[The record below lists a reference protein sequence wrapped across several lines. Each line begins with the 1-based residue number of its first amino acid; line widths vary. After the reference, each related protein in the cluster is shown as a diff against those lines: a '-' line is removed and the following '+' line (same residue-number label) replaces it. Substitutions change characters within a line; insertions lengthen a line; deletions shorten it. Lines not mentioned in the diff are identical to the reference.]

1 MTAGRFCSMGSK
13 AAHPVSVKLMFIAG
27 AQRFSF
33 CAPSAPLL
41 PSHQLFPVLCSQLPI
56 HLSLFSSFPRVIQPL
71 ELAGYIS
78 AAAIGLSL
86 GLIGG
91 GGSILTVPVLVYLF
105 GVDPLPATT
114 YSLFIVGLTS
124 LFGAGAHLRLGN
136 VNWRVTAM
144 FGVPSV
150 ISVTL
155 MRGVVVPAI
164 PATLLTVGDFTL
176 TKSLALLLL
185 FAVLMVTSA
194 TKMLQRQE
202 HGHPLHTVTD
212 GSHNYWGIL
221 LKGLMVGA
229 ITGLIGAGG
238 GFLIIPALVLM
249 AGLPMKQAVGTS
261 LTIITLNA
269 SVGFAS
275 SIAKTSALDW
285 NLLIALSSIAA
296 VGILAGTT
304 LSRRISNEKLKP
316 AFGWFVLTVGAYIIV
331 RELVLSGARP

>member
-1 MTAGRFCSMGSK
+1 M
-13 AAHPVSVKLMFIAG
+13 
-27 AQRFSF
+27 
-33 CAPSAPLL
+33 
-41 PSHQLFPVLCSQLPI
+41 
-56 HLSLFSSFPRVIQPL
+56 IQPL

-105 GVDPLPATT
+105 HVDPLPATT
-114 YSLFIVGLTS
+114 YSLFIVGMTS
-124 LFGAGAHLRLGN
+124 LFGSAAHLRIGN
-136 VNWRVTAM
+136 INWRVAAM
-144 FGVPSV
+144 FGLPSV

-155 MRGVVVPAI
+155 VRAVVVPAI
-164 PATLLTVGDFTL
+164 PATLLIVGDFIL

-185 FAVLMVTSA
+185 FALLMVMSA
-194 TKMLQRQE
+194 TRMLQRQE
-202 HGHPLHTVTD
+202 HGHHPLHSVTD
-212 GSHNYWGIL
+212 GSHNYWGVL

-261 LTIITLNA
+261 LTIIALNA
-269 SVGFAS
+269 SVGFIS
-275 SIAKTSALDW
+275 SIAKTPSLDW
-285 NLLIALSSIAA
+285 NLLLTLSGIAA
-296 VGILAGTT
+296 IGIIAGTA
-304 LSRRISNEKLKP
+304 LSRRVSNEKLKP

-331 RELVLSGARP
+331 KELMFS

>member
-1 MTAGRFCSMGSK
+1 M
-13 AAHPVSVKLMFIAG
+13 
-27 AQRFSF
+27 
-33 CAPSAPLL
+33 
-41 PSHQLFPVLCSQLPI
+41 
-56 HLSLFSSFPRVIQPL
+56 IQPL

-105 GVDPLPATT
+105 HVDPLPATT
-114 YSLFIVGLTS
+114 YSLFIVGMTS
-124 LFGAGAHLRLGN
+124 MFGAGAHLRLGN
-136 VNWRVTAM
+136 INWKVTAM

-155 MRGVVVPAI
+155 VRGVVVPAI
-164 PATLLTVGDFTL
+164 PATLLTVGGFTL

-185 FAVLMVTSA
+185 FAVLMVASA
-194 TKMLQRQE
+194 TKMLQRQD

-212 GSHNYWGIL
+212 GSHNYWGIA

-275 SIAKTSALDW
+275 SLEKMPTLDW
-285 NLLIALSSIAA
+285 SLLLALSAIAA
-296 VGILAGTT
+296 AGILAGTAM
-304 LSRRISNEKLKP
+304 SRRISNEKLKP
-316 AFGWFVLTVGAYIIV
+316 AFGWFVLTVGTYIIV
-331 RELVLSGARP
+331 KELVVGR